1 MEKRIYNT
9 QQIRQIENTAFA
21 GGVVSESLM
30 ERAGAAVFAELR
42 LQFPDVA
49 SMVVLCGTG
58 NNGGDGYVISRHG
71 REAGISVMVIQS
83 GPPKTQDAK
92 AMAARAEAAGVAF
105 SGWKG
110 LLPEADVYV
119 DALLGIGLT
128 SAVKGELAEMIAA
141 LNQNCQVVAVDVPSG
156 IDADTGAV
164 RGVAVRAA
172 LTVTFIAYKLGLLT
186 GEGASC
192 TGKLVLKPLRLPA
205 DCYPDTGVAEYLSDA
220 DIRFPQRQ
228 RNSHKGNFGHVLIIG
243 GDEGMGGSVMM
254 TAEAA
259 LRSGAGRV
267 TLLTHPD
274 HVTALLA
281 RCPEVMVRG
290 VDEQTPIDRYLDSAS
305 VVVIGPGLG
314 RRPWG
319 QRLWSLVQNSP
330 HPLVVDADALYWM
343 AQAGLKK
350 DNWILTPHPGEAA
363 MILDST
369 IAEVQEN
376 RQNAAQMLL
385 ARYGGLSV
393 LKGAGSL
400 IISKDGLSLCPAGNP
415 GMATAGMGDVLAG
428 VIGGL
433 AAQFG
438 ASHRTVCQSVLVHA
452 VAGDRAA
459 VQGQRGLLATDLLPH
474 VRELVNQ

>member
-1 MEKRIYNT
+1 MEKRIYST

-42 LQFPDVA
+42 QQFPDAA

-58 NNGGDGYVISRHG
+58 NNGGDGYVIARHA
-71 REAGISVMVIQS
+71 REAGISVVVIQS
-83 GPPKTQDAK
+83 GLPKTHDAK

-164 RGVAVRAA
+164 RGVAVCAA
-172 LTVTFIAYKLGLLT
+172 LTVTFIGYKLGLLT

-205 DCYPDTGVAEYLSDA
+205 DCYPDEGVAEYLTEA
-220 DIRFPQRQ
+220 DLHFPQRQ

-274 HVTALLA
+274 HVTAMLA

-343 AQAGLKK
+343 AQSDQKR
-350 DNWILTPHPGEAA
+350 DNRILTPHPGEAA

-369 IAEVQEN
+369 ISQVQEN
-376 RQNAAQMLL
+376 RQNAARQLL
-385 ARYGGLSV
+385 QRYGGLSV

-400 IISKDGLSLCPAGNP
+400 IISSHGLSLCPAGNP

-438 ASHRTVCQSVLVHA
+438 AKHRTLCQAVLVHA